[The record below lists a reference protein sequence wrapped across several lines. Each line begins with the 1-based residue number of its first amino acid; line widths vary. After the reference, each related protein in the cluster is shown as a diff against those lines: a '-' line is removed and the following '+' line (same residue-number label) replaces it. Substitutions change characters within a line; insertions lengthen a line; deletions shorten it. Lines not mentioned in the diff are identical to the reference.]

1 MILNNSFFFLIAT
14 GCEIIKVMETTNGDF
29 KMMTR
34 KHFER
39 VAEILGTN
47 DIDDNTVAEFI
58 NLFAEENPRF
68 DRLRFFEA
76 VRKHGETKWN

>member
-1 MILNNSFFFLIAT
+1 
-14 GCEIIKVMETTNGDF
+14 
-29 KMMTR
+29 MMTR